1 MHQRQRDEHQRTDGV
16 IVHGRANGPSA
27 EFDRKPFVGGGVTAR
42 ILLLAGTLGL
52 G

>member
-27 EFDRKPFVGGGVTAR
+27 EFDRKPFVGGVTAR